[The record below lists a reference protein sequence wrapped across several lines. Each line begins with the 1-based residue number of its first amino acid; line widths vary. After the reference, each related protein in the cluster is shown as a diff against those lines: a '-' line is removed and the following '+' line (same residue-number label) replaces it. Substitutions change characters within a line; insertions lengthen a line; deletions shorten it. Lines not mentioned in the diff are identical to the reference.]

1 MHLTLAYILTS
12 FKANNRSEC
21 LTFVLPLELQVVL
34 AKGTCEGTNHDAIS
48 ICVLDLMCARMM
60 TIVSAAVIIGRIR
73 KGVEKEREKTG
84 QHQATSTDG
93 LALPSLA

>member
-1 MHLTLAYILTS
+1 
-12 FKANNRSEC
+12 
-21 LTFVLPLELQVVL
+21 
-34 AKGTCEGTNHDAIS
+34 
-48 ICVLDLMCARMM
+48 MCARMM

-93 LALPSLA
+93 LAFPSLA